1 MSSHEY
7 HHLYNTTRWRK
18 IRKQHMTEYP
28 LCVMCEADGKIELAR
43 ICDHIEPHKGD
54 VDKFYA
60 GPFQSLCKLHHDS
73 TKKRNE
79 IRKVEIGGD
88 LNGEP
93 IDKSSHWYVAVQQ

>member
-1 MSSHEY
+1 
-7 HHLYNTTRWRK
+7 
-18 IRKQHMTEYP
+18 
-28 LCVMCEADGKIELAR
+28 
-43 ICDHIEPHKGD
+43 

-88 LNGEP
+88 AKGEP
-93 IDKSSHWYVAVQQ
+93 IDLNSHWFR

>member
-1 MSSHEY
+1 MSAHEY

-28 LCVMCEADGKIELAR
+28 LCVMCEQDGKVELAR

-54 VDKFYA
+54 EDRFYG
-60 GPFQSLCKLHHDS
+60 GPFQSLCKTHHDS

-88 LNGEP
+88 ANGEP
-93 IDKSSHWYVAVQQ
+93 IDPKSHWFR